1 MSQANVNFELENS
14 MVGLGLNKVSQWC
27 DHADFTDGA
36 GQYGTLTMTQQ
47 LPAGAFV
54 IGTKVTV
61 EEAFDGGTNNLKVGK
76 SSGEDEFCDGAN
88 IDVGT
93 VGIVGDSAEDP
104 LEFLAAA
111 ASVYLQIDEGTDWGD
126 ITAGRILVEVFY
138 FSTVVEINK
147 GYPNKHRS
155 S

>member
-1 MSQANVNFELENS
+1 MSTANVNFELEQS
-14 MVGLGLNKVSQWC
+14 GVGMGINKVSQWI
-27 DHADFTDGA
+27 DHTDFTDGG

-88 IDVGT
+88 LDVGS

-104 LEFLAAA
+104 LEFLADA
-111 ASVYLQIDEGTDWGD
+111 ASVYLRIDEGSDWGD
-126 ITAGRILVEVFY
+126 ITAGRIFVEVFY
-138 FSTVVEINK
+138 LSTVTELNK

-155 S
+155 N